1 MSTQM
6 SDARHERAS
15 RGIAELGDALADHEV
30 LSVQCPHSHHV
41 AAVYETPTGLVYR
54 SSTGPHAHGRH
65 DRPDVAHHGS
75 THGVEYVEM
84 LDSDQADEV
93 LPGSCDCGPWSLS
106 RADLLDAVRAGE
118 RTTRLA

>member
-1 MSTQM
+1 MSTPM
-6 SDARHERAS
+6 SEARHDRAT
-15 RGIAELGDALADHEV
+15 RGLAELGSTLGDHEV

-54 SSTGPHAHGRH
+54 SITGPHAHGRQ

-75 THGVEYVEM
+75 EHGVEYVEM
-84 LDSDQADEV
+84 LDSDQAEDV
-93 LPGSCDCGPWSLS
+93 LPGWCACGPCSLS
-106 RADLLDAVRAGE
+106 RTDLLGAVRAGE